1 MNIFDMAK
9 NLTPEVYERLKTA
22 VETGKWPDGKVLDDA
37 QRQQSMQLVMVYQ
50 SQVLK
55 SQQHFS
61 IGEDGQIVNRDKNFL
76 KNQFKTQQVEPLS
89 DSRAESHS
97 AKQTEKT
104 QDIQRFKHDDI

>member
-1 MNIFDMAK
+1 MNINQMAQ

-22 VETGKWPDGKVLDDA
+22 VETGKWPDGTALDDA
-37 QRQQSMQLVMVYQ
+37 QRQHSMQLVMVYQ

-76 KNQFKTQQVEPLS
+76 KNQFKTQQVELS
-89 DSRAESHS
+89 SEANSKPDN
-97 AKQTEKT
+97 T